1 MADIAVALGPYP
13 SGALLP
19 GTVYRITTL
28 LGSGGMGV
36 VYEVED
42 TTIGKLYV
50 VKVLHAH
57 LEDRAELT
65 RRLELE
71 AKTLAKLAHPN
82 IVEIVT
88 AGVTKDEHALPFFVM
103 ERLNGR
109 ILREVLDRKGA
120 LAPVHALPI
129 AIDLLEALAH
139 AHGLGVVHRDVKPEN
154 IFLHRGL
161 VGGTRAKL
169 LDFGILGFVEESM
182 GGKAGVTVRYA
193 SPEQLLGAPP
203 TPASD
208 IYGAGLVL
216 YEMVAG
222 HGPFDDVVTVE
233 AVVSAHMERTPP
245 SLAGRVPPGLA
256 TWLSAA
262 LEKDPLR
269 RPREAKT
276 FADALRG
283 VAAGLGDHPPLPFSW
298 PPPKSHR

>member
-1 MADIAVALGPYP
+1 
-13 SGALLP
+13 
-19 GTVYRITTL
+19 
-28 LGSGGMGV
+28 MGV

-42 TTIGKLYV
+42 TTIGKHYV

-57 LEDRAELT
+57 LDDRAELT

-88 AGVTKDEHALPFFVM
+88 AGVTRDELALPFFVM

-109 ILREVLDRKGA
+109 ILREILDRKGA
-120 LAPVHALPI
+120 LAPAHALPI

-139 AHGLGVVHRDVKPEN
+139 AHGFGVVHRDVKPEN

-169 LDFGILGFVEESM
+169 LDFGILGFIEQSL

-193 SPEQLLGAPP
+193 SPEQLIGTPP

-222 HGPFDDVVTVE
+222 RGPYDDIVEVE
-233 AVVSAHMERTPP
+233 ALVCAHLEKPAPTLDAMIP
-245 SLAGRVPPGLA
+245 A
-256 TWLSAA
+256 TLWTWIRAA
-262 LEKDPLR
+262 LEKDPR
-269 RPREAKT
+269 KRPPDAAT
-276 FADALRG
+276 FAEGLRAVAVALDEP
-283 VAAGLGDHPPLPFSW
+283 AATPFSW